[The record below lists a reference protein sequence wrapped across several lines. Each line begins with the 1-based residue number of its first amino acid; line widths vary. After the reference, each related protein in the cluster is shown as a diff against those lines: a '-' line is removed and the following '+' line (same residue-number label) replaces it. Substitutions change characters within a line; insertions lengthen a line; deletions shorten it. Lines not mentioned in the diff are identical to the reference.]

1 MGYGIVLID
10 CSTLIYNC
18 VCVCIRICGIW
29 KFPGQGLNP
38 SHSCDLCCSCSNAR
52 YFNPLHWAGDQT
64 SASIATQATAVGFLL
79 HGATAGTPSGHILRI
94 KVDFVPFLLL
104 SYVQI
109 GDGLLFFFFSF
120 PFLSLPFPSFLLS
133 SFLPHSLPLFL
144 FFLLFTI
151 LFWLVLLYNLLVIS
165 CQPLLFYQQL
175 YMCHLASNTA

>member
-52 YFNPLHWAGDQT
+52 YFNPLHWDGDQT

-120 PFLSLPFPSFLLS
+120 PFLSRPSFFPPS
-133 SFLPHSLPLFL
+133 SLTPFL
-144 FFLLFTI
+144 FFFSFCFLLFCSG
-151 LFWLVLLYNLLVIS
+151 W
-165 CQPLLFYQQL
+165 FY
-175 YMCHLASNTA
+175 YITF